1 MSKKPTAADAELIL
15 KLYDLRRE
23 AEMRK
28 ARQWWVVTFWP
39 DSPDD
44 LAKIALAAGTQE
56 NNWLRQ
62 VTGYWEMAA
71 SFVLHG
77 TLSEELFMELAF
89 CGEMFVIF
97 AKARPFLKDLR
108 AQLKSPAVMANIE
121 KLIMG
126 SKAGRD
132 RLKGFEERL
141 ATRKKTMKEAAVA
154 RAS

>member
-1 MSKKPTAADAELIL
+1 MSKKPTAADAELIV

-39 DSPDD
+39 DSADD
-44 LAKIALAAGTQE
+44 LAKIAMAAGTQE

-89 CGEMFVIF
+89 SGEMFAIF
-97 AKARPFLKDLR
+97 EKVRPFLKDLR
-108 AQLKSPAVMANIE
+108 
-121 KLIMG
+121 
-126 SKAGRD
+126 
-132 RLKGFEERL
+132 
-141 ATRKKTMKEAAVA
+141 T
-154 RAS
+154 

>member
-1 MSKKPTAADAELIL
+1 MSKKPTVADAELIL

-28 ARQWWVVTFWP
+28 ARHWWVVNFWP
-39 DSPDD
+39 DSADD
-44 LAKIALAAGTQE
+44 LGKIAMAAGTQE
-56 NNWLRQ
+56 NNWMRQ

-89 CGEMFVIF
+89 CGEMFVIY
-97 AKARPFLKDLR
+97 AKVRPFLRDLR
-108 AQLKSPAVMANIE
+108 EQLKSPTIMANIE
-121 KLIMG
+121 KLITR
-126 SKAGRD
+126 SKSARET
-132 RLKGFEERL
+132 LKGFEERL
-141 ATRKKTMKEAAVA
+141 AARKKTMKEAAVA

>member
-1 MSKKPTAADAELIL
+1 MAKKPTAADAELIL

-23 AEMRK
+23 GEMRK
-28 ARQWWVVTFWP
+28 ARNWWVVNFWP
-39 DSPDD
+39 ESADE

-71 SFVLHG
+71 SFVLQG
-77 TLSEELFMELAF
+77 ILSEELFMELAF
-89 CGEMFVIF
+89 CGEMFVIY
-97 AKARPFLKDLR
+97 AKVRPFVEDLR
-108 AQLKSPAVMANIE
+108 AQIKNPAVMANIE
-121 KLIMG
+121 KLITR

-132 RLKGFEERL
+132 RLKEFEDRL
-141 ATRKKTMKEAAVA
+141 AARKKRMKEAAVA

>member
-1 MSKKPTAADAELIL
+1 MSKKPTAADAELIV

-39 DSPDD
+39 DSADD
-44 LAKIALAAGTQE
+44 LAKIAMAAGTQE

-89 CGEMFVIF
+89 SGEMFVIF
-97 AKARPFLKDLR
+97 AKVRPFLKNLR
-108 AQLKSPAVMANIE
+108 TQLKSPTITR
-121 KLIMG
+121 
-126 SKAGRD
+126 SKAGRHT
-132 RLKGFEERL
+132 LKGFEERL
-141 ATRKKTMKEAAVA
+141 AARKKMMKEAAVA